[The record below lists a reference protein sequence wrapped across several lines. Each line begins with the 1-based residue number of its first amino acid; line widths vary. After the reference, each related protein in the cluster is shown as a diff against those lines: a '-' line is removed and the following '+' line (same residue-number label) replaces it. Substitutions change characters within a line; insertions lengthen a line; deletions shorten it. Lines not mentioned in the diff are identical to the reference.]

1 MFCCWLWV
9 WWAVMGESREPGR
22 SQRASRSAETGDLTQ
37 ESFATGTTLAA
48 RPVMERALVA
58 GCYAARGIALS
69 GMPAAVTTDRL
80 EPLSLSPVAALVIR
94 PVAAL
99 ATLPVVAL
107 ATLPVVALAT
117 RLVVVLVTLP
127 VVALATPP
135 AVVLVTHPVVALAMA
150 SLRVAP
156 ATAAAIAPAA
166 RSDLGFV
173 FSGSVCRRRAQ
184 VAPLEDP
191 ELNVVLVRAAG
202 GWRTLRM
209 NSAGQ
214 IVTPIHVRAPA
225 TRMARVPPPAQR
237 AVTGPALPYVMCQ
250 QILVEPAAVVTAVEP
265 AVAATVAA
273 VTAVTAVEA
282 VVICPSPP
290 PASPGWEPLGRP
302 VLPTLIAVRPLPIV

>member
-58 GCYAARGIALS
+58 GCCAARGIALS

-80 EPLSLSPVAALVIR
+80 EPLSLSPVAAL
-94 PVAAL
+94 
-99 ATLPVVAL
+99 

-117 RLVVVLVTLP
+117 RLVVVLVTR
-127 VVALATPP
+127 
-135 AVVLVTHPVVALAMA
+135 PVVALAMA

-173 FSGSVCRRRAQ
+173 FSGSACRRRAQ

-191 ELNVVLVRAAG
+191 DLNVVQVRAAG

-290 PASPGWEPLGRP
+290 PASPGWEALGRP

>member
-22 SQRASRSAETGDLTQ
+22 SQRASRSAETGDLTR

-107 ATLPVVALAT
+107 ATRLVVVLVTRPVVALAT
-117 RLVVVLVTLP
+117 R
-127 VVALATPP
+127 P
-135 AVVLVTHPVVALAMA
+135 AVVLVTRPVVALAMA

-173 FSGSVCRRRAQ
+173 FSGSACRRRAQ

-191 ELNVVLVRAAG
+191 DLNVVQVRAAG

-290 PASPGWEPLGRP
+290 PASPGWEALGRP